1 MADKQGENKSHQM
14 KNVVGIAGFVL
25 ALVFFASAFTFV
37 PALALLLMI
46 AISSRGFFGLLFS
59 CVLIASPAIIF
70 CIWGVY
76 WKAHTFLTSFGLSLT
91 LLGVFVILPL
101 RFVTFTAAGSVPY
114 PFNIYKFRRGCS
126 SHFWLEYDKPH
137 MVDVQSQNTFILTG
151 FGSIHFKAEPGTYK
165 NEDIIAYAQ
174 EHGWIYHAKFS
185 LPKDT
190 FGKLEDASSSGDR
203 DALVAVAHYLR
214 AYNPAPFWINENCV
228 VLAFE
233 TENVHGIASFVM
245 ITKDGSEVVVRY
257 NDPLLPDPA
266 HDFWLPPV
274 FEELAE

>member
-1 MADKQGENKSHQM
+1 MADEQEANKLPQM
-14 KNVVGIAGFVL
+14 KNIVGIAGFVL
-25 ALVFFASAFTFV
+25 ALVFFASTFTFV

-59 CVLIASPAIIF
+59 CGLIASPVIVF
-70 CIWGVY
+70 CIWALY
-76 WKAHTFLTSFGLSLT
+76 WKAHRGLTLFGLSLT
-91 LLGVFVILPL
+91 LLAALVILPV
-101 RFVTFTAAGSVPY
+101 RFITFTAAGSVPY
-114 PFNIYKFRRGCS
+114 PLNIYKFRRACR
-126 SHFWLEYDKPH
+126 SHFWLEYDKAH
-137 MVDVQSQNTFILTG
+137 MVDVQSQNTLILTG

-165 NEDIIAYAQ
+165 SEEIIAYAQ
-174 EHGWIYHAKFS
+174 QHGWIYHVKFS

-190 FGKLEDASSSGDR
+190 FGKLEDDSSSGDR
-203 DALVAVAHYLR
+203 DALAAVAHYLR
-214 AYNPAPFWINENCV
+214 AYNAAPFWIKENCV

-233 TENVHGIASFVM
+233 TENVLGIASFVM

-274 FEELAE
+274 FEEFAE